1 MCLACIHPL
10 YARNQ
15 AASSSGASCASPPPS
30 QAPPCVLPTVT
41 AFTGVLAAQIARLA
55 GSWRHNNRIP
65 GRAAPSCGTSGHV
78 ASGPCRRLVVGARGM
93 SSVHSRRPLPP
104 GHHGRPIA
112 APRQNFLQA
121 GWNHGKNHVP
131 RVAIAWKAVQRNSAA
146 TRERLHQVWGGLDA
160 PMMND
165 RLVLSALSF
174 WPPAGTAENDLKGN
188 EGKAFA
194 SR

>member
-1 MCLACIHPL
+1 M
-10 YARNQ
+10 
-15 AASSSGASCASPPPS
+15 
-30 QAPPCVLPTVT
+30 
-41 AFTGVLAAQIARLA
+41 
-55 GSWRHNNRIP
+55 
-65 GRAAPSCGTSGHV
+65 

-93 SSVHSRRPLPP
+93 SSVLTRRPLPL
-104 GHHGRPIA
+104 GHHGRPRA
-112 APRQNFLQA
+112 APRRNFLQA

-174 WPPAGTAENDLKGN
+174 WPPAGTAENGLSKRSRVNCGGYLAFGFWPEPSVEVAPSGSYFSGHERRIQSARDRGT
-188 EGKAFA
+188 EGPCGY
-194 SR
+194 SYCS